1 MSAEPPEEN
10 FSGGFFVPEIGGDM
24 DLANQRLI
32 LRIHKGGL
40 RGIWPR
46 FLIVAIFVLIFSGIT
61 NPVYSGQS
69 VLTWTPPTTNAD
81 GTPLTDLSGYK
92 VYYGTASGNYS
103 TFIDAAN
110 VTSYTVPNL
119 TNNATYYFA
128 TTAYDT
134 SANESGFSN
143 EVSKTIAGTSDTT
156 PPIHSNITTG
166 TITSTSAVITWTT
179 DEASTSQTDYG
190 TTSSY
195 GSSTTID
202 NTLVTSHS
210 VTISGLSSWTTYH
223 FRVKSQDSAGNLA
236 VSSDLTFSTLA
247 PPDTTAPTGTISIN
261 SGASYTTSTSVTL
274 TLSCSDSGSGCSQMR
289 LSNDGTT

>member
-24 DLANQRLI
+24 DLARQRLSNASGNADSNPPYYNVSPF
-32 LRIHKGGL
+32 HKGGL
-40 RGIWPR
+40 RGIWPS
-46 FLIVAIFVLIFSGIT
+46 LIVVAIFFFVVISGNT
-61 NPVYSGQS
+61 NPAQAGQA
-69 VLTWTPPTTNAD
+69 VLTWDPPTTNTD
-81 GTPLTDLSGYK
+81 GTPLTDLTGYK

-103 TFIDAAN
+103 TVIDAAN
-110 VTSYTVPNL
+110 VISYTVPNL

-223 FRVKSQDSAGNLA
+223 FRVKSQDAAGNLA

-261 SGASYTTSTSVTL
+261 SGASYTTSTSV
-274 TLSCSDSGSGCSQMR
+274 
-289 LSNDGTT
+289 